1 MMKIILALLVNK
13 EIKIQYCI
21 DRDFIIENN
30 SNLIFMIEKIQITI
44 KSAVHQKDEL
54 FSIEVERKI
63 YQFNKIK
70 NCPIRRSDTHI
81 IIKNSSISKTH
92 VIIES
97 NEEKGSISIK
107 DNGSANGTYFIL
119 CQKYPYILSDLNM
132 KLFESTFI
140 EKLN

>member
-54 FSIEVERKI
+54 FILKLKEKYINLIKLKIVLLEEVI
-63 YQFNKIK
+63 
-70 NCPIRRSDTHI
+70 HI
-81 IIKNSSISKTH
+81 
-92 VIIES
+92 
-97 NEEKGSISIK
+97 
-107 DNGSANGTYFIL
+107 
-119 CQKYPYILSDLNM
+119 
-132 KLFESTFI
+132 
-140 EKLN
+140 